1 MPSTTR
7 NRLSSAA
14 EDCLLLVHRLSEMLE
29 APEADRI
36 RRVRSGTRKI
46 TLSEELAS
54 QILVEDIP
62 A

>member
-1 MPSTTR
+1 
-7 NRLSSAA
+7 
-14 EDCLLLVHRLSEMLE
+14 MLE

-36 RRVRSGTRKI
+36 RRVRSGTREI